1 MARSNYIWKARFLKD
16 FGHTLAAT
24 PGNSNKTTSGLSIDY
39 ECWMEGY
46 RDFAVAPSWD
56 PAETDVAFTSSLRNR
71 KLVYQRGAYTKWPK
85 AIALH
90 SVSTSRSRV
99 LRFAVSGRF
108 ELALISAPSKEVLS
122 QILRKSGTGTDLHTL
137 LQNNS
142 IEGRVSMLSI
152 YSRRVTEKTPTAPPA
167 KTPNNNKFTFFSN
180 NNNNNDKKNKALV
193 EHPYAVRYHTEEH
206 AVNTVSLYVNSE
218 RQTVMWEVNTGVGCE
233 TPMPGPSPMFLV
245 YAAAEGKRETAIVS
259 LNERAYPS
267 S

>member
-1 MARSNYIWKARFLKD
+1 M
-16 FGHTLAAT
+16 
-24 PGNSNKTTSGLSIDY
+24 SIDY

-108 ELALISAPSKEVLS
+108 ELALISPPSKEVLS
-122 QILRKSGTGTDLHTL
+122 QILRKSGMGADLHAL
-137 LQNNS
+137 LQNYS

-152 YSRRVTEKTPTAPPA
+152 YSRRVTEKKPTTPPST
-167 KTPNNNKFTFFSN
+167 TP
-180 NNNNNDKKNKALV
+180 NNNDKKNKALV